1 MRTIRIIID
10 IQYARWNNRPRGA
23 RVDSDIGLPCKNRE
37 VKLMGCSLHKPAR
50 GGILLVAAGLST
62 SFAVPA
68 QDSRPVLMERI
79 VVVGDAGQRHEIGG
93 SVQFLDAELLDTWSY
108 SDVNR
113 ILRQTPGIYLQEEDG
128 YGLRPNIGIRG
139 SGTDRS
145 SRVAIIEDG
154 VLIAPAPYAAP
165 AAYYFPFL
173 GRMHAVEVVKG
184 PASIKYGPQTV
195 GGAINFYST
204 PIPGVP
210 GTGAGGKLDLFGG
223 DYGTRRAHGV
233 VGGWLEIEGNHDVG
247 LMFEIFQDATTGFKR
262 LDSAGDTGY
271 RVEDY
276 VAKIAIE
283 SRPGARV
290 DQSLELKFQSSTER
304 SDETYLGLT
313 LADFR
318 ADPYR
323 RYNGSQ
329 VDIMDVDH
337 QTLQATH
344 RIDLGAGFD
353 LTTLV
358 YRTDTTRA
366 WYKLN
371 DIRNAAD
378 TGFVGIGTILDDP
391 ATYAT
396 EYAALIGAPG
406 DTSAAGALRVRNNNR
421 EYYANGIQT
430 VLGKSF
436 ATGGARHQL
445 EASVRWHRD
454 EEDRFQHDDRYTM
467 VNGTMV
473 LETSGS
479 PGSQDNRVGAAEAWS
494 FFVRDTIAWGDW
506 TIAPGLRY
514 ERIDL
519 TRTDYSTADPTRSG
533 GPTRILENDI
543 DIWIPGLSVTWWL
556 DPAVQLLAGAHR
568 GFSNPGPGSTADA
581 ETSWNYEAGVRY
593 IRGLLALE
601 AIGFYSD
608 YSNLVGTC
616 TASTGGGCDIGDQFD
631 GGAVEVSGLELMAH
645 YDASRMLGLGR
656 IGVPLAA
663 IYTYTRT
670 EFGTSF
676 TTTFAPWGTV
686 NAGDE
691 LPYVPAHQLTL
702 NAGLTAPRWR
712 THLSMNYVDV
722 ARARAGS
729 GSIPAEQ
736 RIDRRVLFDLAAEV
750 DVAGQTAVFV
760 GVENMTDEVYNVA
773 FSPAGARPGK
783 PRTYLVGFKST
794 F

>member
-1 MRTIRIIID
+1 MKRYHLGT
-10 IQYARWNNRPRGA
+10 ALLA
-23 RVDSDIGLPCKNRE
+23 LGLTAPLAAIAE
-37 VKLMGCSLHKPAR
+37 ESPAR
-50 GGILLVAAGLST
+50 TALLL
-62 SFAVPA
+62 
-68 QDSRPVLMERI
+68 DRL
-79 VVVGDAGQRHEIGG
+79 VVVSDSGGEQAVGG

-108 SDVNR
+108 SDINR
-113 ILRQTPGIYLQEEDG
+113 ILRQAPGVYLQEEDG

-145 SRVAIIEDG
+145 SRVAIMEDG

-173 GRMHAVEVVKG
+173 GRLHAAEVVKG
-184 PASIKYGPQTV
+184 PAAIKYGPQTV

-204 PIPGVP
+204 PIPGAP
-210 GTGAGGKLDLFGG
+210 GTGTGGKLDLYGG

-233 VGGWLEIEGNHDVG
+233 VGGWLEVEGNHDVG
-247 LMFEIFQDATTGFKR
+247 LMFETFQDATTGFKR
-262 LDSAGDTGY
+262 LDSGGDTGY

-276 VAKIAIE
+276 VAKLAIE
-283 SRPGARV
+283 SRPGASIE
-290 DQSLELKFQSSTER
+290 QSLELKLQSSTER

-313 LADFR
+313 LDDFR

-329 VDIMDVDH
+329 ADVMDVEH
-337 QTLQATH
+337 RTMQATH

-371 DIRNAAD
+371 DVRNAAD
-378 TGFVGIGTILDDP
+378 TGFTGISAILDDP
-391 ATYAT
+391 ATFAT
-396 EYAALIGAPG
+396 EFAALQQ
-406 DTSAAGALRVRNNNR
+406 DSAAGALRVRNNNR
-421 EYYANGIQT
+421 EYYAQGIQT

-436 ATGGARHQL
+436 ETGAARHQI

-467 VNGTMV
+467 INGTMV
-473 LETSGS
+473 LDSSGA
-479 PGSQDNRVGAAEAWS
+479 PGSQDNRVGEAEAWS

-506 TIAPGLRY
+506 TFTPGLRY

-519 TRTDYSTADPTRSG
+519 TRSNYSTADPTRG
-533 GPTRILENDI
+533 AGPTSVSESNLDL
-543 DIWIPGLSVTWWL
+543 WIPGLGVTWQL
-556 DPAVQLLAGAHR
+556 DPSVQLLAGAHR

-593 IRGLLALE
+593 LSGLLSLE

-616 TASTGGGCDIGDQFD
+616 TASTGGSCNIGDQFD
-631 GGAVEVSGLELMAH
+631 GGKVEISGLELMAR
-645 YDASRMLGLGR
+645 YDASRALGTSR
-656 IGVPLAA
+656 IGVPLSAV
-663 IYTYTRT
+663 YTWTRT
-670 EFGTSF
+670 EFGSSF

-686 NAGDE
+686 EAGDE
-691 LPYVPAHQLTL
+691 LPYIPAHQLTL

-712 THLSMNYVDV
+712 THLSMNVVDE
-722 ARARAGS
+722 ARAEAGS
-729 GSIPAEQ
+729 GSIPAD
-736 RIDRRVLFDLAAEV
+736 RKIDSRVLFDLAAEV
-750 DVAGQTAVFV
+750 DIADQAAIFV
-760 GVENMTDEVYNVA
+760 GVENLTDEVYNVA

-783 PRTYLVGFKST
+783 PRTYLVGLKST